1 MSRTTASSGTALTA
15 EDKEHLDQLC
25 QPRTAAMR
33 DVQRA
38 QILWRYQT
46 GETVTQI
53 ARALKTKAQQRRLA
67 GAWVGQVPM
76 NKARLMGTFSL
87 QYVGCRFEGVEFF
100 EKFEIFRFLGA
111 RFDDGGGQRAGS
123 QALRRGI

>member
-87 QYVGCRFEGVEFF
+87 Q
-100 EKFEIFRFLGA
+100 
-111 RFDDGGGQRAGS
+111 
-123 QALRRGI
+123 

>member
-25 QPRTAAMR
+25 QLRTAAMR

-38 QILWRYQT
+38 QMLWRYQT

-53 ARALKTKAQQRRLA
+53 ARAIKTARNSA
-67 GAWVGQVPM
+67 GWRGRGWG
-76 NKARLMGTFSL
+76 K
-87 QYVGCRFEGVEFF
+87 CR
-100 EKFEIFRFLGA
+100 
-111 RFDDGGGQRAGS
+111 
-123 QALRRGI
+123 

>member
-38 QILWRYQT
+38 QMLWRYQT

-67 GAWVGQVPM
+67 GAWVGQVLKDP
-76 NKARLMGTFSL
+76 ACLMGKFSI
-87 QYVGCRFEGVEFF
+87 Y
-100 EKFEIFRFLGA
+100 
-111 RFDDGGGQRAGS
+111 
-123 QALRRGI
+123 